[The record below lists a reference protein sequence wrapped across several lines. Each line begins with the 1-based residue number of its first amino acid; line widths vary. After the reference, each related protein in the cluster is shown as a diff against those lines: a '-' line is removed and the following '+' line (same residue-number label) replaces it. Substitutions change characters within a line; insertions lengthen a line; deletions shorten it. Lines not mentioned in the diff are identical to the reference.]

1 MKRKRRN
8 HSTALKAKVAVAV
21 LKGDRT
27 QAELAQDSDIHP
39 NQIIELRKPL
49 LENADQVFG

>member
-8 HSTALKAKVAVAV
+8 HSTASKAKVAVAV